1 MIVPWRRSTVR
12 ALFRGP
18 SHVIVVAEA
27 ELVRL
32 AGVEIIGRPARE
44 VFIAPAHRATQLLM
58 DRVFRTGVPVRVEVP
73 SDEMVAGVL
82 FIEPVHHCDR
92 VWGLVTEWLP
102 LAVPVPTPD
111 DRGRAPALR

>member
-1 MIVPWRRSTVR
+1 MR

-18 SHVIVVAEA
+18 FHIIIAAEP

-32 AGVEIIGRPARE
+32 ARTEIIGRPARE
-44 VFIAPAHRATQLLM
+44 VFIAPSHRTAQVLM
-58 DRVFRTGVPVRVEVP
+58 DRVFRTGIPAKLEVL
-73 SDEMVAGVL
+73 SDEAVPGVL
-82 FIEPVHHCDR
+82 FIEPVHHYGR